1 MAESRDGHF
10 HFDVCT
16 DGVIVEDKDGLDLLN
31 AATAR
36 LEAVRAAAE
45 MMKDR
50 CADMAQRANICIAVR
65 TQSLEPVCT
74 VQVAL
79 GIRPA
84 GSVWVGRLRFEPAAP
99 AQEKRRR
106 PPGML
111 LLKDRRPP
119 AQAARRINR
128 PRAHQRRRTLE
139 VQCLV
144 AAASDIIAVARNA
157 SR

>member
-1 MAESRDGHF
+1 MADGGFSRMNCSREWAALQRTRTMLAILPFGSSPLACRSAATAESRDGHF

-50 CADMAQRANICIAVR
+50 CADMAQRADLCIAVR

-79 GIRPA
+79 RIR
-84 GSVWVGRLRFEPAAP
+84 
-99 AQEKRRR
+99 
-106 PPGML
+106 
-111 LLKDRRPP
+111 
-119 AQAARRINR
+119 
-128 PRAHQRRRTLE
+128 
-139 VQCLV
+139 
-144 AAASDIIAVARNA
+144 
-157 SR
+157 